1 MSEQKAILDELKS
14 IEVSDLKAGLAFSEA
29 VYIDEDNLLV
39 PADISILQKDMD
51 MLETLGVDI
60 VYTAGKPLRGGTL
73 KSEDARR
80 AEAQREKEAFEEK
93 MIEESASK
101 ASMPYHFTAAQKNVG
116 TYRIY
121 RTLIERI
128 NEIFLRIS
136 EGSVISN
143 RPINAI
149 STQLLQA
156 LRDHREQYISFVLGS
171 DVKGYEMAKSAVNIA
186 ILSALTAQEI
196 RLPSH
201 KILYVIIGALLH
213 DAGMFQLPK
222 KILDKKEELTAGERK
237 QIRGHPLLSREIVV
251 RELSYPDEIGDIVLQ
266 HHERWD
272 GNGYPYRL
280 PGNNITIGARIV
292 SIVDSFEAMVSHKPY
307 RSSIVGYQANKNLL
321 ADNSRRFD
329 PDILKVFIL
338 TMGVYPIGSIVRL
351 NNGMVVRIS
360 EVRASTPLRP
370 KVQVLVDEFN
380 HLHTAA
386 EGTFIDLLTEKR
398 LYIIK
403 ALDTQDLSEINAQE

>member
-1 MSEQKAILDELKS
+1 MSEQNDTFGELKS
-14 IEVSDLKAGLAFSEA
+14 IAVSDLKAGQAFSES

-39 PADISILQKDMD
+39 PLNISILQKDLD
-51 MLETLGVDI
+51 KLVALGIDT
-60 VYTAGKPLRGGTL
+60 VYTAG
-73 KSEDARR
+73 SSFEDDSKNGAGRES
-80 AEAQREKEAFEEK
+80 AGHSPDEAQAEGARV
-93 MIEESASK
+93 
-101 ASMPYHFTAAQKNVG
+101 PHLFTATQKNRG
-116 TYRIY
+116 TYRVY
-121 RTLIERI
+121 KTLIERI
-128 NEIFLRIS
+128 NEMFLRIS

-156 LRDHREQYISFVLGS
+156 LRDKREHYIDFVLGG

-222 KILDKKEELTAGERK
+222 KILEKKEELTTEERK
-237 QIRGHPLLSREIVV
+237 QIRGHPLLSREIVI

-272 GNGYPYRL
+272 GNGYPHRL
-280 PGNNITIGARIV
+280 PGNNISIGARIV
-292 SIVDSFEAMVSHKPY
+292 SIADSFEAMVSHKPY

-329 PDILKVFIL
+329 PDILKAFIL

-351 NNGMVVRIS
+351 NNGMVVRIA

-370 KVQVLVDEFN
+370 KVQVLVDELN
-380 HLHTAA
+380 HLHMDT

-398 LYIIK
+398 LFIVK
-403 ALDTQDLSEINAQE
+403 AMDNRDLSEIHAYS

>member
-1 MSEQKAILDELKS
+1 MSEQKPLLSELKA
-14 IEVSDLKAGLAFSEA
+14 IAVGELRAGQAFSEA

-39 PADISILQKDMD
+39 PASISILPKDLNT
-51 MLETLGVDI
+51 LEALGVDT
-60 VYTAGKPLRGGTL
+60 VYTSGGILGDDTL
-73 KSEDARR
+73 EDAEPRPGTEPPGDGGAR
-80 AEAQREKEAFEEK
+80 VG
-93 MIEESASK
+93 
-101 ASMPYHFTAAQKNVG
+101 MPYNFTAPQKG
-116 TYRIY
+116 RSTYRIY
-121 RTLIERI
+121 RTLIERM
-128 NEIFLRIS
+128 NEIFLKIS

-143 RPINAI
+143 RPVNAI

-156 LRDHREQYISFVLGS
+156 LRDHPEQYIGFVLGGE
-171 DVKGYEMAKSAVNIA
+171 VRGYEMAKSAVNIA

-222 KILDKKEELTAGERK
+222 RILEKKGELTTEERK
-237 QIRGHPLLSREIVV
+237 QIRSHPLLSREIVL
-251 RELSYPDEIGDIVLQ
+251 RELSYQDEIGDIVLQ

-272 GNGYPYRL
+272 GNGYPHRL
-280 PGNNITIGARIV
+280 PGNGISIGARIV

-338 TMGVYPIGSIVRL
+338 TMGIYPIGSIVRL

-370 KVQVLVDEFN
+370 KVQVLVDEFGR
-380 HLHTAA
+380 LHRAA
-386 EGTFIDLLTEKR
+386 DGVFIDLLTEKR
-398 LYIIK
+398 LFIAK
-403 ALDTQDLSEINAQE
+403 AMDTRDLAEINVRQ